1 MKIKLWFI
9 TGIVL
14 TLFLGGTCSM
24 FNGELVYKEQN
35 ENGFRAIHLSGGPEG
50 IMNRLAFGTSSRQ
63 VYDNP
68 LPTETSIR
76 PYGCVIQD
84 SESGDFKDYTG
95 ERKITIT
102 AINTTNNAGKIAG
115 SEDGIAYYFKEVDKD
130 KNFRISA
137 DFYINNF
144 GFTGGRPDL
153 NGQEAFGIMARDYVP
168 QYNIDTGNYTMEALK
183 TMPWDGRYYTG
194 YNRPDG
200 PGGSGNMIMVGGVKR
215 GARVYWRTGVD
226 DPSEDNEAITNP
238 NFVARADFAKFY
250 FLPREF
256 ADYSM
261 YGSGKEGIQ
270 SRPDFPSA
278 GLSYRLSLE
287 KTNSG
292 FKAKIEPP
300 KGNEP
305 SKGITKDRIP
315 KDGQV
320 LEYSD
325 KELPFPD
332 LLFEINKN
340 KYYVGFFAA
349 RDARVTITNINYEE
363 SDADLC
369 PPRVDPPPAS
379 IVPSFSVQ
387 SPASVSQSAYT
398 LIARSNVEGSLLVSM
413 NGGTAL
419 SYKGVWVTETTNA
432 SAEPFSVFEIPVPK
446 LSSGDNVFS
455 LVFNPDTNQLK
466 SGYLDGKEYLMTNI
480 KPIFQSFTVNFRT
493 LPEGDIYVSPE
504 GKSSNTGTRDSPMDI
519 FTAISYVAPGQTIML
534 MDGIYTPCE
543 APQMVNGKQR
553 IPIRLIIPRYNSG
566 KPNLA
571 VVADPEKP
579 TDAER
584 ANPEYYKYYK
594 VLKAENRNKAI
605 FDFRKDLTSRG
616 YDARGFEVHG
626 DYWYIEGIHIRNTSD
641 SNKGFTVFG
650 SHNKLSWLKTYFNGD
665 TGFQVSGRSYEPKAM
680 WPSYNR
686 IEYCESFANADD
698 SRTNADGFG
707 AKLTCGPGNYFYRC
721 ISHHNIDD
729 GYDFFAKK
737 ETGPIGAMT
746 LEECFAYM
754 NGRYMNAE
762 IAGIYG
768 GTGPKAGDSTRAGG
782 NGFKMGGEGISVPH
796 LAINCLSFQNDGDGF
811 TSNSDPAVRLTNCT
825 SVDND
830 NRNETTGSGSSNYAI
845 YGAGSA
851 SHEGLDAVITQIFS
865 WWSPNRRP
873 SRDDRVEPKSPAS
886 GYVWRNNRSVST
898 LYIDGKLSNGRNNYV
913 DGNIIDDSNVN
924 ASYNNLFSGG
934 KAAFSGNTAWFDSG
948 IVGDFLEVD
957 QDTGKPKLGDFMK
970 LTGIT
975 GVTPGIHDM
984 W

>member
-1 MKIKLWFI
+1 MKAKLC
-9 TGIVL
+9 
-14 TLFLGGTCSM
+14 LFLVIFLSLSLITCNI
-24 FNGELVYKEQN
+24 FNEELVYKEQN
-35 ENGFRAIHLSGGPEG
+35 ENGFRSIPLTGGREG

-68 LPTETSIR
+68 LPTDPSIR

-84 SESGDFKDYTG
+84 SEGNDFPGYTG
-95 ERKITIT
+95 ERKIVIT

-137 DFYINNF
+137 DFYIDNY

-168 QYNIDTGNYTMEALK
+168 QYDIDTGNYTMDFLK
-183 TMPWDGRYYTG
+183 TVRWDGRYYTG

-238 NFVARADFAKFY
+238 NYVARADFAKFY

-261 YGSGKEGIQ
+261 YGSGKDGIQ
-270 SRPDFPSA
+270 SRPDFPTA
-278 GLSYRLSLE
+278 GLIYKLSLE

-292 FKAKIEPP
+292 FKAKITPP
-300 KGNEP
+300 AGVGKGT
-305 SKGITKDRIP
+305 TKDRIP

-325 KELPFPD
+325 RELPFPD
-332 LLFEINKN
+332 LLFEINKE

-349 RDARVTITNINYEE
+349 RDARVTITNISYEE
-363 SDADLC
+363 SDAALC
-369 PPRVDPPPAS
+369 PKRVDPPATN
-379 IVPSFSVQ
+379 VAPSFSVQ
-387 SPASVSQSAYT
+387 SPSAVSQAGYT

-413 NGGTAL
+413 NGKEAL
-419 SYKGVWVTETTNA
+419 AYKGVWITETTNA
-432 SAEPFSVFEIPVPK
+432 SAEPFSLFEIPVDS
-446 LSSGDNVFS
+446 LSLGDNVFS
-455 LVFNPDTNQLK
+455 LVFNPDTKQSK
-466 SGYLDGKEYLMTNI
+466 SGYLIGKEYLMTNI
-480 KPIFQSFTVNFRT
+480 KPIFQSFLVNYKT
-493 LPEGDIYVSPE
+493 LSTPDGIIWVSPD
-504 GKSSNTGTRDSPMDI
+504 GKSSNTGAKDSPMDI
-519 FTAISYVAPGQTIML
+519 HTAISYIAPGQTIML
-534 MDGIYTPCE
+534 MDGIYTPCD
-543 APQMVNGKQR
+543 APQMINGKQK

-571 VVADPEKP
+571 VVSNPEKP

-594 VLKAENRNKAI
+594 VMKAEHRNKAI
-605 FDFRKDLTSRG
+605 FDFRKDLSTRG
-616 YDARGFEVHG
+616 YDSRGFELQG
-626 DYWYIEGIHIRNTSD
+626 DYWHIEGIHVRNTSD
-641 SNKGFTVFG
+641 SNKGFTIFG
-650 SHNKLSWLKTYFNGD
+650 SYNKLSWIKTYFNGD
-665 TGFQVSGRSYEPKAM
+665 TGFQVSGRSYEPKSM

-686 IEYCESFANADD
+686 VEYCESFANADD

-737 ETGPIGAMT
+737 ETGAIGAMI

-762 IAGIYG
+762 IAAIYG
-768 GTGPKAGDSTRAGG
+768 GAAPKAGDSTRAGG
-782 NGFKMGGEGISVPH
+782 NGFKMGGEGISIPH
-796 LAINCLSFQNDGDGF
+796 LAINCLAFQNDGDGF
-811 TSNSDPAVRLTNCT
+811 TSNSDPAVRLTYCT

-830 NRNETTGSGSSNYAI
+830 NRNEQAGSGSSNYAV

-851 SHEGLDAVITQIFS
+851 SHEGLDAVLTQVFS
-865 WWSPNRRP
+865 WWSVRKTH
-873 SRDDRVEPKSPAS
+873 RDDRLEPKSPAS
-886 GYVWRNNRSVST
+886 GYVWRSGRSVST
-898 LYIDGKLSNGRNNYV
+898 LYIDGKENGRNKYV
-913 DGNIIDDSNVN
+913 DGNIMADSNVN
-924 ASYNNLFSGG
+924 DSYNNLYYGG
-934 KAAFSGNTAWFDSG
+934 KTAFSGNTAPFDPS
-948 IVGDFLEVD
+948 IIGDFLEID
-957 QDTGKPKLGDFMK
+957 QNTGKPKLGNFMK
-970 LTGIT
+970 LTGVT
-975 GVTPGIHDM
+975 GVTPGIQGM

>member
-1 MKIKLWFI
+1 MKVKLCSILVIFLSLSLI
-9 TGIVL
+9 TCNV
-14 TLFLGGTCSM
+14 
-24 FNGELVYKEQN
+24 FNAEPYKEQN
-35 ENGFRAIHLSGGPEG
+35 ENGFRSIALTGGPMG

-63 VYDNP
+63 VYDTP
-68 LPTETSIR
+68 LDQDRSIR

-84 SESGDFKDYTG
+84 SDGGDFPGYAGD
-95 ERKITIT
+95 RKIVIT
-102 AINTTNNAGKIAG
+102 AINGTNNAGKIAG

-137 DFYINNF
+137 DFYIDNY

-168 QYNIDTGNYTMEALK
+168 QYDIDTGNYTMEALK
-183 TMPWDGRYYTG
+183 TVRWDGRYYTG

-238 NFVARADFAKFY
+238 NYVARADFAKFY

-256 ADYSM
+256 ADYSS
-261 YGSGKEGIQ
+261 YGSGKAGIE

-278 GLSYRLSLE
+278 GLTYRLSLE

-292 FKAKIEPP
+292 FKAKITPP
-300 KGNEP
+300 AGVGKGT
-305 SKGITKDRIP
+305 TKDRIP

-325 KELPFPD
+325 RELPFPD
-332 LLFEINKN
+332 LLFEINKE

-349 RDARVTITNINYEE
+349 RDARVTITNISYEE
-363 SDADLC
+363 SDAALC
-369 PPRVDPPPAS
+369 PKRVDPPPEN

-387 SPASVSQSAYT
+387 SPSAVSQAGYT

-413 NGGTAL
+413 NGKEAKA
-419 SYKGVWVTETTNA
+419 YNGVWITEPTNA
-432 SAEPFSVFEIPVPK
+432 SAEPFSLFEIPVDA
-446 LSSGDNVFS
+446 LSLGDNVFS
-455 LVFNPDTNQLK
+455 LVFNPDTNQSK
-466 SGYLDGKEYLMTNI
+466 SGYLIGKEYLMTNI
-480 KPIFQSFTVNFRT
+480 KPIFQSFTVNYRT
-493 LPEGDIYVSPE
+493 LPDGDIYVSPE

-519 FTAISYVAPGQTIML
+519 MTAISYVAPGQTIIL

-543 APQMVNGKQR
+543 APQMINGKQR

-584 ANPEYYKYYK
+584 GKSEYYKYFK
-594 VLKAENRNKAI
+594 VMKAEHRDKAI
-605 FDFRKDLTSRG
+605 FDFRKDWTMRG
-616 YDARGFEVHG
+616 YDSRGFELQG
-626 DYWYIEGIHIRNTSD
+626 DYWHIEGIHIRNTSD

-650 SHNKLSWLKTYFNGD
+650 SHNRLSWVKTYFNGD
-665 TGFQVSGRSYEPKAM
+665 TGFQVSGRSYEPKSM

-737 ETGPIGAMT
+737 ETGPIGAMV

-762 IAGIYG
+762 IASIYG
-768 GTGPKAGDSTRAGG
+768 GTGPKPGDSTRAGG
-782 NGFKMGGEGISVPH
+782 NGFKMGGEGISVSH

-811 TSNSDPAVRLTNCT
+811 TSNSDPAVRITYCT

-830 NRNETTGSGSSNYAI
+830 NRNEQTGSGSSNYAI

-865 WWSPNRRP
+865 WWSSARRP
-873 SRDDRVEPKSPAS
+873 RRDDRVEPKSPAS
-886 GYVWRNNRSVST
+886 GYVWRNGRSVST
-898 LYIDGKLSNGRNNYV
+898 LYIDGKVNGRNKYE
-913 DGNIIDDSNVN
+913 DGNIMNDSNVN
-924 ASYNNLFSGG
+924 DSYNNLYYGG
-934 KAAFSGNTAWFDSG
+934 KAAFSGNVAPFDSS
-948 IVGDFLEVD
+948 IIGDFLEVD
-957 QDTGKPKLGDFMK
+957 QTTGKPKLGDFMK
-970 LTGIT
+970 ITGIT
-975 GVTPGIHDM
+975 GVTPGIQGM